1 MKMQK
6 KQVEDS
12 APRNLQFPKRSQD
25 IVNNLRN
32 LELFQS
38 SPTTLASIWAWAL
51 VLGYLE
57 EKNQVEDLGKSP
69 APLAVRDSFER
80 YYGDLAFYVAAVH
93 KMNLSYLDRQKEG
106 EVYEI
111 AQSYVNAGIFLLDK
125 LLLDVKKT
133 ETREDILLEKILSSA
148 DRKANGSP
156 IKAKLPLD

>member
-1 MKMQK
+1 MQK
-6 KQVEDS
+6 KQIEDS

-51 VLGYLE
+51 VLGFLE
-57 EKNQVEDLGKSP
+57 KKRQVEELGKSP

-80 YYGDLAFYVAAVH
+80 YYGDLAFFVAAAH
-93 KMNLSYLDRQKEG
+93 KNDLSFLDRQKEG
-106 EVYEI
+106 EVFEI
-111 AQSYVNAGIFLLDK
+111 AQSFVNTGIFHLDK

-133 ETREDILLEKILSSA
+133 ETREDILLEKILSLA
-148 DRKANGSP
+148 TEKEE
-156 IKAKLPLD
+156 